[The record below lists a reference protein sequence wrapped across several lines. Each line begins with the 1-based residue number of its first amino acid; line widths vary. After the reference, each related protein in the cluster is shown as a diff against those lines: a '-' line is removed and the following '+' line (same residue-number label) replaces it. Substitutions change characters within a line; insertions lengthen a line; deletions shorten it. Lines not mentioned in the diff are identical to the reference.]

1 MPDNPTKELLTA
13 LSEFQKTT
21 LAAHKDNST
30 GRFKYA
36 TETSINDTIRS
47 AKNAGLAHTF
57 TMTPCGVTEGET
69 IGQTEVK
76 LRVFHAESGGF
87 IQSSM
92 LVADYDPKNNRD
104 IRHQQRGSGISYAK
118 RYLLAAAFGIATE
131 ENEGECL
138 AEDIETEAKA
148 QPKPKPKV
156 DTPKQQQ
163 PPVKQQKA
171 PAKPQKDPLEDRRA
185 SCKAQL
191 FKFYAT
197 DKGIVPVW
205 QKHMKNRFDGE
216 LKVEEQHLAVAHL
229 VTEEMVAE
237 CESWIASYASA
248 ANSTQ

>member
-47 AKNAGLAHTF
+47 AKNSGLAHTF
-57 TMTPCGVTEGET
+57 TMAPVGVSEGDT

-76 LRVFHAESGGF
+76 LRVFHAASGGF
-87 IQSSM
+87 LESTM
-92 LVADYDPKNNRD
+92 LVADYDPKNTRD

-138 AEDIETEAKA
+138 AEDIEAEA
-148 QPKPKPKV
+148 
-156 DTPKQQQ
+156 
-163 PPVKQQKA
+163 KA
-171 PAKPQKDPLEDRRA
+171 PAKPNAKANTPKQASAPAKPQVDPLEERRA
-185 SCKAQL
+185 KCKAEL
-191 FKFYAT
+191 GKFYAT
-197 DKGIVPVW
+197 DKGIVPIW
-205 QKHMKNRFDGE
+205 QKHMKNRFNGA
-216 LKVEEQHLAVAHL
+216 LKVEEKHLAVAHL

-237 CESWIASYASA
+237 CESWISQYAA
-248 ANSTQ
+248 TAKAQK

>member
-57 TMTPCGVTEGET
+57 TMTPCGVTEGEN

-76 LRVFHAESGGF
+76 LRVFHAASGGF

-92 LVADYDPKNNRD
+92 LVADFDPKNTRD

-138 AEDIETEAKA
+138 AEDIEAEAKG
-148 QPKPKPKV
+148 K
-156 DTPKQQQ
+156 
-163 PPVKQQKA
+163 PPVKPKGKANPPKQEQQ
-171 PAKPQKDPLEDRRA
+171 PAKQQVDPLEERRA
-185 SCKAQL
+185 KCRSRLAA
-191 FKFYAT
+191 FYAK

-205 QKHMKNRFDGE
+205 QKHMKNRFNGE
-216 LKVEEQHLAVAHL
+216 LRVAENKLAVEHL

-237 CESWIASYASA
+237 CESWV
-248 ANSTQ
+248 TQYQETVNAQ